1 MLDKNYWKARWQTG
15 QTGWDVG
22 EPTTPIREFVDYL
35 VITKADKNLRILIPG
50 AGSGHEVV
58 YFYQNGFNN
67 ITVCEWAEEAAER
80 LKNQLPELPDS
91 QLVIGDFFELTGTF
105 DLIVE
110 QTFFCA
116 LDPSLRPKYV
126 EKCFSL
132 LDTEGGICG
141 VMFNQNFDAPGPP
154 FGGTAEEY
162 RVYFVPKFDIL
173 KMENCRNSIKPRA
186 NTEFWV
192 QFKKNSV

>member
-116 LDPSLRPKYV
+116 LD
-126 EKCFSL
+126 
-132 LDTEGGICG
+132 
-141 VMFNQNFDAPGPP
+141 
-154 FGGTAEEY
+154 
-162 RVYFVPKFDIL
+162 L
-173 KMENCRNSIKPRA
+173 KVSIT
-186 NTEFWV
+186 NEIS
-192 QFKKNSV
+192 N